1 MEKNTILGIV
11 IGILLTI
18 SAINLIGIIASAN
31 NYWNNMMGNKN
42 MMNHDEM
49 IRNHMK
55 VNTTKHGMSH
65 EEMHKMCEE
74 MMKEHEEHSA

>member
-18 SAINLIGIIASAN
+18 SVINLIGIVASAN

-49 IRNHMK
+49 IRNHMMG
-55 VNTTKHGMSH
+55 NTTKHGMSH